1 MGLTVR
7 VICRPQ
13 LASGFELAGLGVI
26 RAPDAAAAADAV
38 RSLLADGRAGV
49 LLVDDGLYQGLP
61 HDLTARL
68 DRQAVPVV
76 APIPAPDWDVR
87 IAAESYVLDILRQAI
102 GYRVRPR

>member
-13 LASGFELAGLGVI
+13 LASGFELAGLSVI
-26 RAPDAAAAADAV
+26 RAPDAAAATDAV